1 MISSGATVSQVAS
14 SLKYDFGVKDPLKL
28 ASYLDQAG
36 YGQNDVLSG
45 LLDVFYN
52 GIPSTDSFKML
63 AQILQGLYQQKQGSI
78 TAMLQAAGATT
89 PEGAIRVLNQAG
101 YNLHNI
107 AQILKDAYNVTA
119 STATGLLLD
128 SSYYM
133 QSDVITEIQLVFGG
147 DYVTIYLQY
156 LKSQGYYATGCYERL
171 ANVMGIK
178 DPPVIFTY
186 LKDVYSESDALKA
199 VWWNSRDNILLV
211 LKNAYGLNDPVALG
225 RQIKQVPL
233 IREYYGIFEI
243 GSQLQK
249 VFPSINSTLVAKTLQ
264 AAGFA
269 VYGGCNDI
277 FSWLRSNEKNGQRDD
292 ALAAILGKA
301 NPDDLNLMAVHT
313 AEILRYKGYSL
324 EEVASWL
331 KKDDYALVDII
342 DALDAQWQ
350 EQGIVSVLIVLKNQ
364 GYSVDEL
371 AGGIMAFVGS
381 DDFIFCSAWTYTYLI
396 ESGYSMESA
405 AGALL
410 KLGVPVTDLVRIMG
424 EYSIDMAIEKHNPS
438 LRLPAANI
446 ATALYMA
453 GKNRPELSL
462 SLVDIARGL
471 NVNAS
476 GDFNLFTRKGV
487 LEGMKTVGG
496 KYLEDAIA
504 SGQISLPFS
513 GALHD
518 LKLTDGSALST
529 LRLAGLSAG
538 DAATTLKEAGYGWSD
553 ALGILIVAGYST
565 GDSVSAL
572 WNNGYRNAIGADIIN
587 LMSNAG
593 KMVVDPGIFGALKL
607 VGTLAYTGFKIGTA
621 R

>member
-1 MISSGATVSQVAS
+1 
-14 SLKYDFGVKDPLKL
+14 
-28 ASYLDQAG
+28 
-36 YGQNDVLSG
+36 
-45 LLDVFYN
+45 
-52 GIPSTDSFKML
+52 
-63 AQILQGLYQQKQGSI
+63 
-78 TAMLQAAGATT
+78 
-89 PEGAIRVLNQAG
+89 
-101 YNLHNI
+101 
-107 AQILKDAYNVTA
+107 
-119 STATGLLLD
+119 
-128 SSYYM
+128 
-133 QSDVITEIQLVFGG
+133 
-147 DYVTIYLQY
+147 
-156 LKSQGYYATGCYERL
+156 
-171 ANVMGIK
+171 
-178 DPPVIFTY
+178 
-186 LKDVYSESDALKA
+186 
-199 VWWNSRDNILLV
+199 
-211 LKNAYGLNDPVALG
+211 
-225 RQIKQVPL
+225 
-233 IREYYGIFEI
+233 
-243 GSQLQK
+243 
-249 VFPSINSTLVAKTLQ
+249 
-264 AAGFA
+264 
-269 VYGGCNDI
+269 
-277 FSWLRSNEKNGQRDD
+277 
-292 ALAAILGKA
+292 
-301 NPDDLNLMAVHT
+301 
-313 AEILRYKGYSL
+313 
-324 EEVASWL
+324 
-331 KKDDYALVDII
+331 VDII

-538 DAATTLKEAGYGWSD
+538 DAATTLKEAGYGWSN

-593 KMVVDPGIFGALKL
+593 KMVVDPGIFGALKI

-621 R
+621 K